1 MVNTRLTDGVL
12 VMVEKIAYRVS
23 ALILLVAALAIVA
36 LLVMGLT
43 RAAADPALPIAP
55 LSATAVAEQPA
66 LDPVTEKSAAF
77 TPIASEISAAL
88 PLSDKFVVK
97 RILEIDEPFVHGY
110 YKWDDQGVPEGEL
123 VVTVDLKAES
133 ISVFRAGYEIG
144 AAVITFG
151 DSLKPTPTGVFPITQ
166 KNKDHVSN
174 IYGSP
179 MPYMMRL
186 TNDGIAI
193 HASDVKWGWGTR
205 GCIGVP
211 LEFARLLF
219 GQSPAFLIFPQDW
232 LEGFSV
238 TDYPRIWSS
247 AQLWSLWQHLSLFW
261 GLLLRLKWHSPTP
274 CSTALAGVYGLQ
286 YSTPSR
292 ENTLAENIRA

>member
-1 MVNTRLTDGVL
+1 
-12 VMVEKIAYRVS
+12 MVEKIAYRVS
-23 ALILLVAALAIVA
+23 ASILLLTGLAIVA
-36 LLVMGLT
+36 MLVMGLT
-43 RAAADPALPIAP
+43 RADSGSSSGRATEAVADSTAAE
-55 LSATAVAEQPA
+55 TAVENVSLAGPIAEQPA
-66 LDPVTEKSAAF
+66 
-77 TPIASEISAAL
+77 EIVDKL

-97 RILEIDEPFVHGY
+97 RILQIDEPFVHGY
-110 YKWDDQGVPEGEL
+110 FKWDDEGVPAGEL

-133 ISVFRAGYEIG
+133 ISVFRGGYEIG

-219 GQSPAFLIFPQDW
+219 EQA
-232 LEGFSV
+232 
-238 TDYPRIWSS
+238 
-247 AQLWSLWQHLSLFW
+247 SL
-261 GLLLRLKWHSPTP
+261 GDRVIITNGKMM
-274 CSTALAGVYGLQ
+274 GVGDSIL
-286 YSTPSR
+286 
-292 ENTLAENIRA
+292 

>member
-1 MVNTRLTDGVL
+1 
-12 VMVEKIAYRVS
+12 MVEKIAYRVS
-23 ALILLVAALAIVA
+23 ATVLLMTALAIVA

-43 RAAADPALPIAP
+43 RANADSAAA
-55 LSATAVAEQPA
+55 SATPTKAVVAANLAPDPVAQNSSE
-66 LDPVTEKSAAF
+66 LDPVAVDPF
-77 TPIASEISAAL
+77 DIADKL

-97 RILEIDEPFVHGY
+97 RILQIDEPFVHGY
-110 YKWDDQGVPEGEL
+110 YKWDDEGVPEGEL

-151 DSLKPTPTGVFPITQ
+151 DSEKPTPTGVFPISQ
-166 KNKDHVSN
+166 KSKDHVSN

-179 MPYMMRL
+179 MPYMLRL
-186 TNDGIAI
+186 TNDGVAI

-219 GQSPAFLIFPQDW
+219 EQAKLGDRVI
-232 LEGFSV
+232 V
-238 TDYPRIWSS
+238 TN
-247 AQLWSLWQHLSLFW
+247 
-261 GLLLRLKWHSPTP
+261 GKMLRLGD
-274 CSTALAGVYGLQ
+274 AIL
-286 YSTPSR
+286 
-292 ENTLAENIRA
+292 

>member
-1 MVNTRLTDGVL
+1 M
-12 VMVEKIAYRVS
+12 MVEKIAYRVS
-23 ALILLVAALAIVA
+23 ATVLLITALAIA
-36 LLVMGLT
+36 AMLVMGLT
-43 RAAADPALPIAP
+43 RAKADPSAP
-55 LSATAVAEQPA
+55 VATLSSTQAVVEQSASEPVEQTQPLA
-66 LDPVTEKSAAF
+66 AKIVADPVA
-77 TPIASEISAAL
+77 IADKM
-88 PLSDKFVVK
+88 PLSDQFVVK

-110 YKWDDQGVPEGEL
+110 FKWDDEGVPAGEL
-123 VVTVDLKAES
+123 VITVDLKAES
-133 ISVFRAGYEIG
+133 ISVFRGGYEIG

-174 IYGSP
+174 IYGTP

-219 GQSPAFLIFPQDW
+219 AQAKLGDRVI
-232 LEGFSV
+232 V
-238 TDYPRIWSS
+238 TDGKMM
-247 AQLWSLWQHLSLFW
+247 
-261 GLLLRLKWHSPTP
+261 GLGDSF
-274 CSTALAGVYGLQ
+274 S
-286 YSTPSR
+286 
-292 ENTLAENIRA
+292 

>member
-1 MVNTRLTDGVL
+1 
-12 VMVEKIAYRVS
+12 MVEKIAYRVS
-23 ALILLVAALAIVA
+23 ASILLLTGLAIVA
-36 LLVMGLT
+36 MLVMGLT
-43 RAAADPALPIAP
+43 RADAGSSSQRTTEAVADSAAPEAVVENVSLAAPIA
-55 LSATAVAEQPA
+55 AQP
-66 LDPVTEKSAAF
+66 V
-77 TPIASEISAAL
+77 EIVDKL

-97 RILEIDEPFVHGY
+97 RILQIDEPFVHGY
-110 YKWDDQGVPEGEL
+110 FKWDDEGVPAGEL

-133 ISVFRAGYEIG
+133 ISVFRGGYEIG

-219 GQSPAFLIFPQDW
+219 EQA
-232 LEGFSV
+232 
-238 TDYPRIWSS
+238 
-247 AQLWSLWQHLSLFW
+247 SL
-261 GLLLRLKWHSPTP
+261 GDRVIITNGKMM
-274 CSTALAGVYGLQ
+274 GVGDSIL
-286 YSTPSR
+286 
-292 ENTLAENIRA
+292 

>member
-1 MVNTRLTDGVL
+1 M
-12 VMVEKIAYRVS
+12 
-23 ALILLVAALAIVA
+23 
-36 LLVMGLT
+36 LVMGLT
-43 RAAADPALPIAP
+43 RADAGSSSQRTTEAVADSAAPEAVVENVSVAGPI
-55 LSATAVAEQPA
+55 AEQPA
-66 LDPVTEKSAAF
+66 
-77 TPIASEISAAL
+77 EIVDKL

-97 RILEIDEPFVHGY
+97 RILQIDEPFVHGY
-110 YKWDDQGVPEGEL
+110 FKWDDEGVPAGEL

-133 ISVFRAGYEIG
+133 ISVFRGGYEIG

-219 GQSPAFLIFPQDW
+219 EQASLGDRVI
-232 LEGFSV
+232 V
-238 TDYPRIWSS
+238 TN
-247 AQLWSLWQHLSLFW
+247 
-261 GLLLRLKWHSPTP
+261 GKMM
-274 CSTALAGVYGLQ
+274 GVGDSIL
-286 YSTPSR
+286 
-292 ENTLAENIRA
+292 

>member
-1 MVNTRLTDGVL
+1 
-12 VMVEKIAYRVS
+12 MVEKIAYRIS
-23 ALILLVAALAIVA
+23 ASVLLVAALAIVA

-43 RAAADPALPIAP
+43 RADAGRSAVQSQTVVAGNVASEPVAQNMSEPEPIAADPMDL
-55 LSATAVAEQPA
+55 AE
-66 LDPVTEKSAAF
+66 K
-77 TPIASEISAAL
+77 L

-97 RILEIDEPFVHGY
+97 RILQIDEPFVHGY
-110 YKWDDQGVPEGEL
+110 YKWDDEGVPEGEL

-151 DSLKPTPTGVFPITQ
+151 DSEKPTPTGVFPITQ
-166 KNKDHVSN
+166 KNKDHISN

-186 TNDGIAI
+186 TNDGVAI

-211 LEFARLLF
+211 LEFARRLF
-219 GQSPAFLIFPQDW
+219 EQAKLGDRVI
-232 LEGFSV
+232 V
-238 TDYPRIWSS
+238 TNGKMIGIGDAI
-247 AQLWSLWQHLSLFW
+247 L
-261 GLLLRLKWHSPTP
+261 
-274 CSTALAGVYGLQ
+274 
-286 YSTPSR
+286 
-292 ENTLAENIRA
+292 

>member
-1 MVNTRLTDGVL
+1 
-12 VMVEKIAYRVS
+12 MVEKIAYRVS
-23 ALILLVAALAIVA
+23 ATVLLMTALAIVA

-43 RAAADPALPIAP
+43 RANADSAAASATPTKAVVAANVAPDPVAQNSSELDPVAADPFDIA
-55 LSATAVAEQPA
+55 
-66 LDPVTEKSAAF
+66 DK
-77 TPIASEISAAL
+77 L

-97 RILEIDEPFVHGY
+97 RILQIDEPFVHGY
-110 YKWDDQGVPEGEL
+110 YKWDDEGVPEGEL

-151 DSLKPTPTGVFPITQ
+151 DSEKPTPTGVFPISQ
-166 KNKDHVSN
+166 KSKDHVSN

-179 MPYMMRL
+179 MPYMLRL
-186 TNDGIAI
+186 TNDGVAI

-219 GQSPAFLIFPQDW
+219 EQAKLGDRVI
-232 LEGFSV
+232 V
-238 TDYPRIWSS
+238 TNGKM
-247 AQLWSLWQHLSLFW
+247 L
-261 GLLLRLKWHSPTP
+261 GLGD
-274 CSTALAGVYGLQ
+274 A
-286 YSTPSR
+286 
-292 ENTLAENIRA
+292 IM

>member
-1 MVNTRLTDGVL
+1 
-12 VMVEKIAYRVS
+12 MVEKIAYRVS
-23 ALILLVAALAIVA
+23 ALVLLVTALAIVA

-43 RAAADPALPIAP
+43 RADADPVAR
-55 LSATAVAEQPA
+55 LSISADGEPVVPEPVVEEAAT
-66 LDPVTEKSAAF
+66 L
-77 TPIASEISAAL
+77 TPIAADNAEMASNA

-97 RILEIDEPFVHGY
+97 RILQIDEPFVHGY
-110 YKWDDQGVPEGEL
+110 YKWDDEGVPAGEL

-151 DSLKPTPTGVFPITQ
+151 DSEKPTPTGVFPISQ
-166 KNKDHVSN
+166 KSKDHVSN

-186 TNDGIAI
+186 TNDGVAI

-211 LEFARLLF
+211 LEFARRLF
-219 GQSPAFLIFPQDW
+219 EQARLGDRVI
-232 LEGFSV
+232 V
-238 TDYPRIWSS
+238 TNGKM
-247 AQLWSLWQHLSLFW
+247 L
-261 GLLLRLKWHSPTP
+261 GLGDAIL
-274 CSTALAGVYGLQ
+274 
-286 YSTPSR
+286 
-292 ENTLAENIRA
+292 

>member
-1 MVNTRLTDGVL
+1 
-12 VMVEKIAYRVS
+12 MVEKIAYRVS
-23 ALILLVAALAIVA
+23 ASILLLTGLAIVA
-36 LLVMGLT
+36 MLVMGLT
-43 RAAADPALPIAP
+43 RADAGSSSQRTTEAVADSAAPEAVVENVSVAGPI
-55 LSATAVAEQPA
+55 AEQPA
-66 LDPVTEKSAAF
+66 
-77 TPIASEISAAL
+77 EIVDKL

-97 RILEIDEPFVHGY
+97 RILQIDEPFVHGY
-110 YKWDDQGVPEGEL
+110 FKWDDEGVPAGEL

-133 ISVFRAGYEIG
+133 ISVFRGGYEIG

-219 GQSPAFLIFPQDW
+219 EQASLGDRVI
-232 LEGFSV
+232 V
-238 TDYPRIWSS
+238 TN
-247 AQLWSLWQHLSLFW
+247 
-261 GLLLRLKWHSPTP
+261 GKMM
-274 CSTALAGVYGLQ
+274 GVGDSIL
-286 YSTPSR
+286 
-292 ENTLAENIRA
+292 

>member
-1 MVNTRLTDGVL
+1 
-12 VMVEKIAYRVS
+12 MVEKIAYRVS
-23 ALILLVAALAIVA
+23 ASILLLTGLAIVA
-36 LLVMGLT
+36 MLVMGLT
-43 RAAADPALPIAP
+43 RADAGSSSQRTTEAVADSAAPEAVVENVSVAGPI
-55 LSATAVAEQPA
+55 AEQPA
-66 LDPVTEKSAAF
+66 
-77 TPIASEISAAL
+77 EIVDKL

-97 RILEIDEPFVHGY
+97 RILQIDEPFVHGY
-110 YKWDDQGVPEGEL
+110 FKWDDEGVPAGEL

-133 ISVFRAGYEIG
+133 ISVFRGGYEIG

-211 LEFARLLF
+211 LEFARLVFEQASL
-219 GQSPAFLIFPQDW
+219 GDRVI
-232 LEGFSV
+232 V
-238 TDYPRIWSS
+238 TN
-247 AQLWSLWQHLSLFW
+247 
-261 GLLLRLKWHSPTP
+261 GKMM
-274 CSTALAGVYGLQ
+274 GVGDSIL
-286 YSTPSR
+286 
-292 ENTLAENIRA
+292 

>member
-1 MVNTRLTDGVL
+1 
-12 VMVEKIAYRVS
+12 MVEKIAYRVS
-23 ALILLVAALAIVA
+23 ASVLLIAALAIVA
-36 LLVMGLT
+36 LLAMGLT
-43 RAAADPALPIAP
+43 RASADPAERSPISAETEQVAP
-55 LSATAVAEQPA
+55 EPVVEETAD
-66 LDPVTEKSAAF
+66 L
-77 TPIASEISAAL
+77 TPITADDAEIATSA

-97 RILEIDEPFVHGY
+97 RILQIDEPFVHGY
-110 YKWDDQGVPEGEL
+110 YKWDDEGVPEGEL

-151 DSLKPTPTGVFPITQ
+151 DSRKPTPTGVFPISQ
-166 KNKDHVSN
+166 KSKDHVSN

-186 TNDGIAI
+186 TNDGVAI

-219 GQSPAFLIFPQDW
+219 EQAKLGDRVI
-232 LEGFSV
+232 V
-238 TDYPRIWSS
+238 TNGKM
-247 AQLWSLWQHLSLFW
+247 L
-261 GLLLRLKWHSPTP
+261 GLGDAIL
-274 CSTALAGVYGLQ
+274 
-286 YSTPSR
+286 
-292 ENTLAENIRA
+292 